1 MGRGHTCR
9 PPGQAQAYRKV
20 LRVLSTVAMCRYSR
34 WLPSDST
41 SDSWPF
47 SSSLLRL
54 ERGFFLRTEPRVR
67 RSRHARIM
75 WARSCWS
82 RWKFSL
88 QETHLNA
95 CPINVSQLPP
105 PRFRCGICNV
115 SRRRNPL
122 RRRWRWQFVVFSLL
136 TCQPV
141 GCLCALALKRHT
153 FTVFCIH
160 RSYSVQMFRVTSV
173 PSNRSP
179 L

>member
-1 MGRGHTCR
+1 MKWATVLQTTQQVNWDTAQMRS
-9 PPGQAQAYRKV
+9 GQGSHVQAYRKV

-54 ERGFFLRTEPRVR
+54 ERGFFFLRTEPRVR

-95 CPINVSQLPP
+95 CPVNVSQSPP
-105 PRFRCGICNV
+105 PGLDV
-115 SRRRNPL
+115 ESE
-122 RRRWRWQFVVFSLL
+122 
-136 TCQPV
+136 
-141 GCLCALALKRHT
+141 
-153 FTVFCIH
+153 
-160 RSYSVQMFRVTSV
+160 M
-173 PSNRSP
+173 
-179 L
+179 